1 MLNAG
6 PAQPLVALLTP
17 YDSSLYTTATRT
29 VTVDVLRAATTTTIA
44 ATPSNVSPLQQV
56 TVNATITALS
66 PGGVVTGSV
75 RVLDGATVI
84 GTAAIVNNNATFV
97 VSGLSSGVHSLSAV
111 YVADLN
117 HIGSAPAD
125 HRYSQRI
132 AGTHVHVR
140 HTHESGA
147 PRGVLDRE
155 SLRHTLTG
163 SPVRMAVLLCSTD
176 SRIREHSVRRC
187 HRRTGKYA
195 ITYANSHNAI
205 LGDSTPPTTDQCRS
219 SQAVQDGAPNS
230 VRRQDAHTERVVTN
244 RDSGAGSLWTV
255 HYCYGD
261 VESCDFKSGG
271 GGGAVSL
278 LMIAET

>member
-17 YDSSLYTTATRT
+17 YDSSLYTTATAT

-117 HIGSAPAD
+117 HIGSA
-125 HRYSQRI
+125 SQPTTVTVNALPVPTYTYVIPR
-132 AGTHVHVR
+132 VR
-140 HTHESGA
+140 RA
-147 PRGVLDRE
+147 Q
-155 SLRHTLTG
+155 G
-163 SPVRMAVLLCSTD
+163 SPR
-176 SRIREHSVRRC
+176 
-187 HRRTGKYA
+187 
-195 ITYANSHNAI
+195 
-205 LGDSTPPTTDQCRS
+205 P
-219 SQAVQDGAPNS
+219 
-230 VRRQDAHTERVVTN
+230 
-244 RDSGAGSLWTV
+244 
-255 HYCYGD
+255 
-261 VESCDFKSGG
+261 
-271 GGGAVSL
+271 
-278 LMIAET
+278 